1 MISFKKLSSISL
13 LIVSLILSGCKG
25 GDDDNDSSSGTAATG
40 ETNTAT
46 GSDSSN
52 EIETKTLTLSHGD
65 FDFSAGKANDTAQTS
80 EVAYDDSD
88 GYLIFWSFTNQYP
101 EGYAWGDGL
110 WFSPYLQ
117 DTQSQVYYVQHLG
130 EVSLDSVTTVDE
142 NSWPALSTEQMPLL
156 VNHVYVVKAQDGYV
170 KFKVLEL
177 TTPTSAVDYKYDT
190 AKVEYQFSNTPD
202 F

>member
-1 MISFKKLSSISL
+1 MISLKKISSISL
-13 LIVSLILSGCKG
+13 LTLSLVLAGCNG
-25 GDDDNDSSSGTAATG
+25 SDDDDSNSGTTSTS
-40 ETNTAT
+40 ETNTPTDT
-46 GSDSSN
+46 GSSN
-52 EIETKTLTLSHGD
+52 ETSTQTLTLSHGD
-65 FDFSAGKANDTAQTS
+65 FDFSAGKANDTASTS

-101 EGYAWGDGL
+101 EGYGWGDGL

-117 DTQSQVYYVQHLG
+117 DNQSQVYYVQHLG
-130 EVSLDSVTTVDE
+130 EVELDSVTTVDDTL
-142 NSWPALSTEQMPLL
+142 WPALGTEQTPLL
-156 VNHVYVVKAQDGYV
+156 VDHVYVVKTQDGYV

-190 AKVEYQFSNTPD
+190 AKVEYQFSTTPA